1 LKIVFWL
8 QATSEKGGM
17 AGVAVAEN
25 PKKKA
30 RLTSAMARY
39 SEKSIHDISRLLE
52 GKEHKSQPSG
62 AAKRRMREAIG
73 PVCACYEQVTAPN
86 KDPSQPDVQWAFAN
100 IRALLR
106 CMASSC
112 PSFVTFLQSQEQP
125 RHD

>member
-1 LKIVFWL
+1 
-8 QATSEKGGM
+8 M

-73 PVCACYEQVTAPN
+73 PVCACYEQVNGTQQRSIAARCSMGVCQYQSAVALHGLVVP
-86 KDPSQPDVQWAFAN
+86 
-100 IRALLR
+100 LLR
-106 CMASSC
+106 D
-112 PSFVTFLQSQEQP
+112 FLAVAGATAALHPQS
-125 RHD
+125 